1 MIDISNQFSYNT
13 LPTVTA
19 TGETVGTPIE
29 SNTTNQMNDFQ
40 TLLLQKINVAQQMN
54 QQLATTESSP
64 LTPFL
69 LPSLIQSNQSPYLQ
83 HQMLGMSQLNPYE
96 QMMVAYDADPIKEMS
111 VGPTTANLRKQAPTN
126 KYNDLIEQAANK
138 HGVDANLIHAIIKM
152 ESNYNPHAKSPAGA
166 IGLMQLMPSTAKS
179 LGVKDPYNVAQ
190 NIDGGTKYI
199 SNMLQAQN
207 GDIQM
212 ALASY
217 NAGPGNVKK
226 YGGIPPFKETQNYVR
241 NVMDYYK
248 A

>member
-1 MIDISNQFSYNT
+1 MNNISNLFSYNT
-13 LPTVTA
+13 LPTVTRPE
-19 TGETVGTPIE
+19 GSVGTTIE
-29 SNTTNQMNDFQ
+29 PNTTNQMNDFQ
-40 TLLLQKINVAQQMN
+40 TLLLEKINIAQQMN

-69 LPSLIQSNQSPYLQ
+69 MQPNQQ
-83 HQMLGMSQLNPYE
+83 HNMLGMGQLNPYE
-96 QMMVAYDADPIKEMS
+96 QMMVAYDSNPIKETS
-111 VGPTTANLRKQAPTN
+111 VGPTTANVRKQAPTN
-126 KYNDLIEQAANK
+126 EYNNLIEQAANK

-241 NVMDYYK
+241 NVMEYYK